1 MSKGLIEKKLFIID
15 HIRKFSPVSRHIIS
29 RRFHMNQA
37 TVGNII
43 NPLIKDGIVIESP
56 ILSTEERNIGRP
68 PVGLRL
74 NPNAGYFIGI
84 DMYDR
89 QLTAVLTDFECN
101 PVCEYHNT
109 FKKNDSS
116 AVIIDT
122 VKQSIDSLLNT
133 SGKPKSKLK
142 GIGIGLPGRI
152 NLKEG
157 IAVEYHRIPN
167 WGNLSF
173 GPVLQKAYKTPVF
186 VEHNSSMVSLAQ
198 AWKNSQD
205 TSGIVAGILVR
216 TGVSL
221 GIVQNREIINS
232 STYSAGELGHTVINF
247 NGPKCRCGNKGC
259 LETYASGAALKRI
272 VSETAEKHSDWPG
285 SAALK
290 NGTLDSDLI
299 CELAAS
305 GDKLS
310 RKILQTMFR
319 HLCVGIDTVMKLYA
333 PDIIAINGIFNR
345 ASALLMDAVN
355 QYCSQS
361 LQKQTQ
367 VIIEPYDS
375 KSGALG
381 AAFLAA
387 TYTCNPVYSLPGQPA
402 HLSPTAP

>member
-1 MSKGLIEKKLFIID
+1 M
-15 HIRKFSPVSRHIIS
+15 
-29 RRFHMNQA
+29 
-37 TVGNII
+37 
-43 NPLIKDGIVIESP
+43 
-56 ILSTEERNIGRP
+56 
-68 PVGLRL
+68 
-74 NPNAGYFIGI
+74 
-84 DMYDR
+84 
-89 QLTAVLTDFECN
+89 
-101 PVCEYHNT
+101 
-109 FKKNDSS
+109 
-116 AVIIDT
+116 
-122 VKQSIDSLLNT
+122 
-133 SGKPKSKLK
+133 
-142 GIGIGLPGRI
+142 
-152 NLKEG
+152 
-157 IAVEYHRIPN
+157 
-167 WGNLSF
+167 
-173 GPVLQKAYKTPVF
+173 
-186 VEHNSSMVSLAQ
+186 AQ

-272 VSETAEKHSDWPG
+272 LSETTAKHPDWPG

-333 PDIIAINGIFNR
+333 PDIIVINGIFNR

-387 TYTCNPVYSLPGQPA
+387 TYTCNPVYSIPGQPA
-402 HLSPTAP
+402 HLSPTTS